1 VLSPSGQQGRIGDND
16 LAADRS
22 RNVRICIIGAGAAG
36 ISLACELDGCGF
48 DVLLIEAGG
57 AANRVGDFYEG
68 SATPPHPEPRQF
80 RRVGFGGTTAVWGGR
95 CVPFDPIDFER
106 RDYVANTGW
115 PITYEEVARFY
126 PAAMEYCDAGR
137 LDFLTRTSL
146 PGAGAIIRGFE
157 GDEVVDAGHIER
169 YSLPTD
175 FGRRYRHRL
184 HKSANVTVLLGLRC
198 LKLSRVAGEDR
209 LESAQFIDQS
219 GRLHTVRAA
228 VFVLATGGIEVPRLL
243 LASDSLGDGFGNLGD
258 CLGRFYMCHFENTCG
273 RIVPRKQPVAFHFE
287 RTSDGIYCRR
297 QMRFTPA
304 AQRAHHLLNT
314 VFRLHFPSY
323 SDASHGS
330 SVMSAIYLAK
340 SSLLQEY
347 RSILQQQTHAMA
359 SPLSQHVGNVL
370 RDLPGL
376 ARFAGEW
383 LFRMRLARRKLPY
396 TLVPNADGS
405 FPLEFN
411 AEQTPDPTNRITLRE
426 DRDRHGM
433 PRVHI
438 AWRVGEQD
446 AQAVLRAFQ
455 LLRESLEHSGAAQ
468 LLLDDERLAAQIAR
482 SIPLGHHMGTARMAA
497 SPRGGVVDGDCA
509 VFGLPNLYVASSA
522 VFPTCSHANP
532 TLTIVALA
540 MRLAQHLRSRFEA

>member
-1 VLSPSGQQGRIGDND
+1 MILESGIAAELSRKYG
-16 LAADRS
+16 
-22 RNVRICIIGAGAAG
+22 VCIIGAGAAG

-48 DVLLIEAGG
+48 DVLMLEAGG
-57 AANRVGDFYEG
+57 LASRVGDYYEG
-68 SATPPHPEPRQF
+68 SATAPHPDPRQF

-106 RDYVANTGW
+106 RDHVENSSW
-115 PITYEEVARFY
+115 PIAYEEVARFY
-126 PAAMEYCDAGR
+126 PSAMEYCDAGR
-137 LDFLTRTSL
+137 FDFLAKTSL
-146 PGAGAIIRGFE
+146 PGSGGIISGYW
-157 GDEVVDAGHIER
+157 GDEVVDADHIER

-184 HKSANVTVLLGLRC
+184 HKSRNVTVMLGLRC
-198 LKLSRVAGEDR
+198 LKLNRSSGEDTI
-209 LESAQFIDQS
+209 ESAECIDQS
-219 GRLHTVRAA
+219 GRLHSIRAG

-243 LASDSLGDGFGNLGD
+243 LASDRAGGGFGNLGD

-273 RIVPRKQPVAFHFE
+273 RIVPHTKPVAFRFE

-297 QMRFTPA
+297 QIRFTPT
-304 AQRAHHLLNT
+304 AQRSHRLLNT

-323 SDASHGS
+323 ADASHGS
-330 SVMSAIYLAK
+330 SVMSAIYLTK
-340 SSLLQEY
+340 SALLPEY
-347 RSILQQQTHAMA
+347 RSILQQQSEVTS
-359 SPLSQHVGNVL
+359 SPPGQHVVNVL

-383 LFRMRLARRKLPY
+383 LFRIRLAKRKLPY

-411 AEQTPDPTNRITLRE
+411 AEQTPDPTNRITLLE
-426 DRDRHGM
+426 DRDRHGV

-438 AWRVGEQD
+438 AWRVGNQD

-455 LLRESLEHSGAAQ
+455 LLRESLEHSGAGQ
-468 LLLDDERLAAQIAR
+468 LLFDDERLAGQIAR

-497 SPRGGVVDGDCA
+497 SPSKGVVDCNCA

-540 MRLAQHLRSRFEA
+540 VRLAQHLRSRLES

>member
-1 VLSPSGQQGRIGDND
+1 LHPEMILESGHDW
-16 LAADRS
+16 AADLP
-22 RNVRICIIGAGAAG
+22 RNVRVCIIGAGAAG

-48 DVLLIEAGG
+48 DVLLGEAGG
-57 AANRVGDFYEG
+57 PTSRVGDFYEG

-137 LDFLTRTSL
+137 LDFLTKTSL
-146 PGAGAIIRGFE
+146 PGAGAIFPGFE
-157 GDEVVDAGHIER
+157 GDEVVDAAHIER

-175 FGRRYRHRL
+175 FGKRYRRQL
-184 HKSANVTVLLGLRC
+184 HKSANVTVMLGLRC
-198 LKLSRVAGEDR
+198 LKLNRASGEDT
-209 LESAQFIDQS
+209 LESAEFIDQS
-219 GRLHTVRAA
+219 GRLHTIRAT

-243 LASDSLGDGFGNLGD
+243 LASGSAGNGFGNLGD

-273 RIVPRKQPVAFHFE
+273 RIVPHEKPVAFRFE

-297 QMRFTPA
+297 QMRFTPT
-304 AQRAHHLLNT
+304 AQRAQHLLNT

-340 SSLLQEY
+340 SVLLPEY
-347 RSILQQQTHAMA
+347 RAILQQQTHAIA
-359 SPLSQHVGNVL
+359 SPGLQHIGNVV

-376 ARFAGEW
+376 MRFADEW
-383 LFRMRLARRKLPY
+383 LFRIRLATRKLPY

-411 AEQTPDPTNRITLRE
+411 AEQTPDPSNRITLRE

-433 PRVHI
+433 PQVHI

-455 LLRESLEHSGAAQ
+455 LLRESLQHSGAAQ
-468 LLLDDERLAAQIAR
+468 LLFDDRLLAGQIAR

-497 SPRGGVVDGDCA
+497 SARRGVVDGNCA
-509 VFGLPNLYVASSA
+509 VFGLPNLYIASSA

-540 MRLAQHLRSRFEA
+540 LRLARHLRSRLES

>member
-1 VLSPSGQQGRIGDND
+1 MILENGND
-16 LAADRS
+16 HAADLGRQA
-22 RNVRICIIGAGAAG
+22 RLCIIGAGAAG

-57 AANRVGDFYEG
+57 PANRVGDFYEG

-115 PITYEEVARFY
+115 PITYEDVARFY

-137 LDFLTRTSL
+137 LDFLTKTSL

-184 HKSANVTVLLGLRC
+184 HKSANVTVMLGLRC
-198 LKLSRVAGEDR
+198 LKLNRVAGEDR
-209 LESAQFIDQS
+209 LESAEFIDQS
-219 GRLHTVRAA
+219 GRLNTIRAT

-243 LASDSLGDGFGNLGD
+243 LASDSAGDGFGNLGD

-273 RIVPRKQPVAFHFE
+273 RIVPHNKPVAFRFE

-297 QMRFTPA
+297 QMRFTPT

-340 SSLLQEY
+340 SSLLPEY
-347 RSILQQQTHAMA
+347 RTILQQQTHAIA
-359 SPLSQHVGNVL
+359 SPLSQHIGNVL
-370 RDLPGL
+370 RDLPAL
-376 ARFAGEW
+376 TRFAGEW
-383 LFRMRLARRKLPY
+383 LFRIRLAKRKLPY

-405 FPLEFN
+405 YPLEFN
-411 AEQTPDPTNRITLRE
+411 AEQTPDPSNRITLRE

-468 LLLDDERLAAQIAR
+468 LLFDDERLAEQIAR

-497 SPRGGVVDGDCA
+497 SSGSGVVDGNCA

>member
-1 VLSPSGQQGRIGDND
+1 MILESGND
-16 LAADRS
+16 QAADLS
-22 RNVRICIIGAGAAG
+22 RKARVCIIGAGAAG

-48 DVLLIEAGG
+48 DVLLVEAGG
-57 AANRVGDFYEG
+57 LANRVGDFYEG
-68 SATPPHPEPRQF
+68 SATSPHPDPRQF
-80 RRVGFGGTTAVWGGR
+80 RRVGFGGTTTVWGGR

-106 RDYVANTGW
+106 REYVANTGW

-126 PAAMEYCDAGR
+126 SGAMEYCDAGR
-137 LDFLTRTSL
+137 FDFLAKTSL

-157 GDEVVDAGHIER
+157 GDEVVDADHIER

-184 HKSANVTVLLGLRC
+184 HKSSNVTVMLGMRC
-198 LKLSRVAGEDR
+198 LKLNRASGED
-209 LESAQFIDQS
+209 LIESAEFVDQG
-219 GRLHTVRAA
+219 GRLRTVRAA

-243 LASDSLGDGFGNLGD
+243 LASDLAGSGFGNLGD
-258 CLGRFYMCHFENTCG
+258 CLGRFYMCHFENTLG
-273 RIVPRKQPVAFHFE
+273 RIVPHKKPVAFRFE
-287 RTSDGIYCRR
+287 RTSDGVYCRR
-297 QMRFTPA
+297 QMRFTPT
-304 AQRAHHLLNT
+304 AQRAHHLRNT

-323 SDASHGS
+323 ADASHGS

-340 SSLLQEY
+340 STLLPEY
-347 RSILQQQTHAMA
+347 RTILQQQTQVPS
-359 SPLSQHVGNVL
+359 SPRLRHIGNVL

-376 ARFAGEW
+376 TRFAGEW
-383 LFRMRLARRKLPY
+383 LFRIRLAKRKLPY

-411 AEQTPDPTNRITLRE
+411 SEQTPDPSNRITLRE
-426 DRDRHGM
+426 DRDRHGL

-438 AWRVGEQD
+438 AWHVGDQD
-446 AQAVLRAFQ
+446 AQAVLRAFK
-455 LLRESLEHSGAAQ
+455 LLRESLQHSGAAQ
-468 LLLDDERLAAQIAR
+468 LLFDDGLLAGQIAR

-497 SPRGGVVDGDCA
+497 SPGNGVVDRDCA